1 LTDRNQSV
9 CPVEYAGGLDTR
21 IRRWL
26 QNPKKI
32 LGPLVEEG
40 MTVLD
45 VGCGPGFFSID
56 MAVMVGETGKV
67 VAADLQEGMLQIIRG
82 KIAGT
87 PLEQRIVLHKC
98 EENKLGVT
106 EEIDF
111 ALAFYM
117 VHEIP
122 DQLTFYSEIASVLKP
137 GGELLV
143 VEPPVHV
150 SKSAFKDSVSK
161 AQKAGLTH
169 VESPKSFLNKTALL
183 QKQS

>member
-1 LTDRNQSV
+1 
-9 CPVEYAGGLDTR
+9 
-21 IRRWL
+21 
-26 QNPKKI
+26 
-32 LGPLVEEG
+32 
-40 MTVLD
+40 MLD

-56 MAVMVGETGKV
+56 MAMMVGETGKV
-67 VAADLQEGMLQIIRG
+67 VAADLQDGMLQIIRG

-87 PLEQRIVLHKC
+87 SLEQRIVLHKC

-122 DQLTFYSEIASVLKP
+122 DQLTFYSEITSVLKP

-150 SKSAFKDSVSK
+150 SKSAFHDSLNK
-161 AQKAGLTH
+161 ARKAGLTH
-169 VESPKSFLNKTALL
+169 VGSPKSFLNKTALL
-183 QKQS
+183 RKG